1 MGLAPRPGAARVLA
15 RRRPFEPF
23 DPFEPAGR
31 DHHRRARPGGHRYRA
46 LAGPPRDGSVMT
58 GVLLRATHVTRRFGA
73 FTAGGDVSMR
83 GQPGEGAGPLG
94 ANGAGKT
101 PPVPGLLG
109 LIAVGPGR

>member
-73 FTAGGDVSMR
+73 FTADVDASGVGVAGRVALEVCGDLGGI
-83 GQPGEGAGPLG
+83 G
-94 ANGAGKT
+94 
-101 PPVPGLLG
+101 
-109 LIAVGPGR
+109 